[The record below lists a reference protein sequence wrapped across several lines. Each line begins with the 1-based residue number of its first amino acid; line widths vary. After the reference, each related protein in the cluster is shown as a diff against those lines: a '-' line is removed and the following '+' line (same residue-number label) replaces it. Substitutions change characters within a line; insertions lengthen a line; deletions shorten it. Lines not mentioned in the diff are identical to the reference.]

1 MATFKKVVLT
11 PEGVSKMPSEVQDAF
26 RAFQG
31 RSIHYYDGFPT
42 LPVAMPLPPNH
53 VENSSECMEYVADV
67 MHRINRGKLTKG
79 QAKSMLQ
86 GLRTCGKV
94 GEKAQEMLTKIIKK

>member
-1 MATFKKVVLT
+1 
-11 PEGVSKMPSEVQDAF
+11 MPTEVQDAF

-42 LPVAMPLPPNH
+42 LPPSMPLPPNH
-53 VENSSECMEYVADV
+53 VENANECMEYVTDV

-86 GLRTCGKV
+86 GLRTCGKI
-94 GEKAQEMLTKIIKK
+94 GESAQEMLTKIIKK